1 MLEVFRRACPQEAP
15 EQRFRA
21 VAAAMD
27 QGEWLSVVISQ
38 RALVPSHDIKR
49 GRGME
54 PHTAHPLSPTEP
66 AQEPAVET
74 GPAAL
79 SVLARET
86 LLVQR

>member
-27 QGEWLSVVISQ
+27 QGQWLSAVISQ
-38 RALVPSHDIKR
+38 RALVPSHDIRR

-66 AQEPAVET
+66 VQEPVAET

-86 LLVQR
+86 PLVQR